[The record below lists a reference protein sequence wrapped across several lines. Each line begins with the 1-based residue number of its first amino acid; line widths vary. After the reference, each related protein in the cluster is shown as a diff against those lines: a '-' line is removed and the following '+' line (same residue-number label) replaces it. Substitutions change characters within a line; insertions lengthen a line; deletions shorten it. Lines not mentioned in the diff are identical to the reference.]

1 MTLPA
6 YHILSI
12 LFYYHNTG
20 YRSWAGNDVGYDPR
34 STTHSGRTN
43 IYVLSCKCPYGQLCK
58 SLPISTKTDAWIFLR
73 GLVVFYYCA
82 TAPRLR
88 SYLAQ
93 TVAKFDIIV
102 GVLLWPNQVR
112 PLHDNMSSYFHV
124 VFTNHAVIG
133 WLLHVCETSM
143 KITTLYYIIL

>member
-6 YHILSI
+6 YHLT
-12 LFYYHNTG
+12 FY
-20 YRSWAGNDVGYDPR
+20 
-34 STTHSGRTN
+34 STTMTQVIGVGPAMMWGMTRALPRIVGRTN
-43 IYVLSCKCPYGQLCK
+43 MSFRANVRMGSCARVYLLAQKRMR
-58 SLPISTKTDAWIFLR
+58 WVFLR
-73 GLVVFYYCA
+73 GFAVFYYCA

-112 PLHDNMSSYFHV
+112 PLHDNMSSCFHV
-124 VFTNHAVIG
+124 VFTNHDEG
-133 WLLHVCETSM
+133 WCPLIVCD
-143 KITTLYYIIL
+143 IT